1 MDNKHDNRF
10 ESKNEPRG
18 SESRPA
24 SPTSSTADNP
34 SVYKKP
40 PVEEAT
46 SAGNTDKMDDD
57 STEDRKHT
65 P

>member
-1 MDNKHDNRF
+1 MDNKHDDRF

-18 SESRPA
+18 SASRP
-24 SPTSSTADNP
+24 SEPTSSTANNP
-34 SVYKKP
+34 SVYKQP

-46 SAGNTDKMDDD
+46 NAGNTEKIDND
-57 STEDRKHT
+57 SKEDRKHT